1 MKLTTPLSPRHL
13 LPSPQGMN
21 RLHVGRCCSNAIYK
35 CEKMGVPHVS
45 DSVERPVQSG
55 QSCSEE
61 YHAAI
66 HNVYSF
72 QSFLQ
77 SAGCAP
83 HRVTPRSD
91 GTWASSSVW
100 NLQFQKRAGPSRKK

>member
-1 MKLTTPLSPRHL
+1 M
-13 LPSPQGMN
+13 
-21 RLHVGRCCSNAIYK
+21 
-35 CEKMGVPHVS
+35 S

-100 NLQFQKRAGPSRKK
+100 NLQFRKEQAPVGKSNLENAWPVI